1 MYNSNYKCNNMPVMA
16 SVVLTY
22 SWLKLIDMLLLIV
35 CTGTCICTYDID
47 VFNPE
52 RSSLHAIHWS
62 VVCRKVCMLLS
73 KHISISCLMTTC
85 Y

>member
-1 MYNSNYKCNNMPVMA
+1 MYNSSYKCNNMAVMA
-16 SVVLTY
+16 SVILAY
-22 SWLKLIDMLLLIV
+22 FWLKLIDMLLLIV
-35 CTGTCICTYDID
+35 CSGTCTYIW
-47 VFNPE
+47 FQSRNT
-52 RSSLHAIHWS
+52 SLHANHWN